1 MELTNVSIPDGTA
14 LDAYKLND
22 GAKLHLML
30 KENNADVKAVAA
42 KPKKAPPVDMEE
54 ELSRA
59 LRNHFR
65 NEDEAKR
72 VARAFKRGLRETLS
86 KMNVDDVE
94 RFCRNFNA
102 TGTIKF

>member
-1 MELTNVSIPDGTA
+1 
-14 LDAYKLND
+14 
-22 GAKLHLML
+22 ML
-30 KENNADVKAVAA
+30 KENNADAKAA
-42 KPKKAPPVDMEE
+42 KPKKAPVDMEE

-65 NEDEAKR
+65 SEDEAKR
-72 VARAFKRGLRETLS
+72 VARAFKRGLGETLS